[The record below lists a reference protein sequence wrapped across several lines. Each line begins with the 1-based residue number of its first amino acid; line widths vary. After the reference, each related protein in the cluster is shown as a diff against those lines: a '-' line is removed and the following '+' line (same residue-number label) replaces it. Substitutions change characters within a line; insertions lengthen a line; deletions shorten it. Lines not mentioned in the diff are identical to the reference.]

1 LISVRSQ
8 HKKKRKKEEKYEGLF
23 PVPTEPQITEAGV
36 SGLLVYVWDSRP
48 NKKEGENLGP
58 TYHWFHY
65 PVNTDID
72 LKQLKEQIQEKTVS
86 RETYRLEKEK
96 KKKADKLVVEG
107 DFYATPQESSLV
119 QNNNKIQV
127 KKNKNITIQRGKD
140 AEEVKLLVFLI
151 KNIK

>member
-1 LISVRSQ
+1 MSGIIDQ
-8 HKKKRKKEEKYEGLF
+8 TKK
-23 PVPTEPQITEAGV
+23 
-36 SGLLVYVWDSRP
+36 
-48 NKKEGENLGP
+48 ENLGP

-107 DFYATPQESSLV
+107 DFYTTPQESSLV

-127 KKNKNITIQRGKD
+127 KKIKTLLFSVERMQRKSNY
-140 AEEVKLLVFLI
+140 LFF
-151 KNIK
+151 